1 MVSQDC
7 LMKRIHFN
15 IIFERKTATIAT
27 LMILTLS
34 LYSKG
39 MAQTKVVSDDLGF
52 GTGQIQITSDKL
64 IADSAENSAEFIDH
78 VKAIQRDTVI
88 TSDRMKVFFKKGAA
102 KSADEPAQDA
112 LVKIVITGNVDIKF
126 DNGVAQAQEAVYI
139 AEKKRLVLS
148 GPDTKIARDK
158 NTITGEKITITLENG
173 RIQIIQVEAK
183 EGDRVEA
190 IIYPEKKEK

>member
-1 MVSQDC
+1 
-7 LMKRIHFN
+7 MKRIHFN

-112 LVKIVITGNVDIKF
+112 LVKLVITGNVDIKF

-173 RIQIIQVEAK
+173 RIQVIQVEAK

>member
-1 MVSQDC
+1 
-7 LMKRIHFN
+7 MKRIHFN